1 MIAALLLLS
10 QNSKVTLEMPV
21 APLSVVLQKIGEKVG
36 EKLVCRGGTQDDF
49 VFVSV
54 KDMDKEVLL
63 SRIAEIC
70 EAKWVRTGDERA
82 LTAAPTSDDPYYDE
96 FATTLRLYMNRIG
109 QPVMPSDADLKA
121 LVADYQKKNP
131 NSLIW
136 KEQRA
141 LINRTPGSTAMRHLI
156 KMIGE
161 NELRKMKEGERIVWT
176 SNPTKMQR
184 AFPNGAREILAT
196 HLAQTKALNSA
207 LQETDLFKDQ
217 MARFHETIVP
227 LMDAEKVVD
236 FIFTAVRE
244 SQGITFQLS
253 GIDAEGRYVC
263 RQRESTANFY
273 YELEQKELMKSF
285 ETLLKFNQPLAMSAE
300 NRALSNQVHEA
311 KGQILTAR
319 PLVVSPELQQ
329 RLTDIDKFEP
339 LAGVMTDTMKQLAG
353 LKGNV
358 VALIPDSYQSPIPD
372 IEANKN
378 PPTVG
383 DFLMGYFISPQVP
396 TAEPKIVEK
405 DGIWSIS
412 PFSVS
417 GSRAK
422 RLPRKAGAIA
432 FRGLKD
438 PKLDPLD
445 VLAELSK
452 SIKSKGPIE
461 FMNALIDWTSTN
473 GFSTV
478 GQDWAVV
485 QFYSEMSPAA
495 RLAARNGGSN
505 LPRAALSQKQK
516 DIMSRALFSEMAL
529 AQPGAERAPNVFYV
543 GGGAKDDPSYVFPNG
558 LPLDIPVSFKVEKSS
573 VLYGV
578 STQAQTWGVRK
589 TDIDEIV
596 RTMVDKEKG
605 NFVHDEP
612 QDRFKHSSTLTALL
626 RIGSDKTPSQSL
638 FFTSESLNFASQWM
652 TMDTLPA
659 DVKNAFEKALAERR
673 EMMKN
678 VNGGGV
684 GGGRVIPPR

>member
-10 QNSKVTLEMPV
+10 QNSKVTLELPV

-54 KDMDKEVLL
+54 KDVDKEVLL
-63 SRIAEIC
+63 SRIASIC

-96 FATTLRLYMNRIG
+96 FATTLSLYMKRIG
-109 QPVMPSDADLKA
+109 NPAMPTDSELQA
-121 LVADYQKKNP
+121 LAADYQKRNP

-136 KEQRA
+136 KEQQA
-141 LINRTPGSTAMRHLI
+141 LIHRTPGSVAMRQLI
-156 KMIGE
+156 KLVGE

-176 SNPTKMQR
+176 SNPTRMQR
-184 AFPNGAREILAT
+184 PFPNGARDILAA
-196 HLAQTKALNSA
+196 HLAQTRALSRS
-207 LQETDLFKDQ
+207 LSDTDLFKDQ
-217 MARFHETIVP
+217 LSRYQETISP
-227 LMDAEKVVD
+227 LLDAEKVVD
-236 FIFTAVRE
+236 FVFTAVRE
-244 SQGITFQLS
+244 SQGITFQLN

-263 RQRESTANFY
+263 RQREYSGNFY
-273 YELEQKELMKSF
+273 YELDQKDLMKSI
-285 ETLLKFNQPLAMSAE
+285 ETLGKFNQPLVISKE
-300 NRALSNQVHEA
+300 ILALANQVHEA

-319 PLVVSPELQQ
+319 PLNVSPELTQ

-339 LAGVMTDTMKQLAG
+339 LAGAMTDAMKQLAG

-358 VALIPDSYQSPIPD
+358 VALIPDSYLSPIPD
-372 IEANKN
+372 IAANQN
-378 PPTVG
+378 PPSIG

-417 GSRAK
+417 GARAK

-432 FRGLKD
+432 LRGLKD
-438 PKLDPLD
+438 PNLDPMD

-452 SIKSKGPIE
+452 AIKSKGPLE
-461 FMNALIDWTSTN
+461 FMNSLIDWTSTN

-485 QFYSEMSPAA
+485 QFYADMSPAA
-495 RLAARNGGSN
+495 RQAARNGGSN

-516 DIMSRALFSEMAL
+516 DILSATLYSDMAI
-529 AQPGAERAPNVFYV
+529 AQPGSERGPNVFYV
-543 GGGAKDDPSYVFPNG
+543 GGGAKDDPSFVFPNG
-558 LPLDIPVSFKVEKSS
+558 LPLDMPVSFSVQKSS

-596 RTMVDKEKG
+596 RATVDKEKG
-605 NFVHDEP
+605 SFVSVEP
-612 QDRFKHSSTLTALL
+612 QDRFKNSSTLVAEL
-626 RIGSDKTPSQSL
+626 RVGSDKGQSKPL
-638 FFTSESLNFASQWM
+638 YFTSESLNFAAPWM
-652 TMDTLPA
+652 TMDTLPS
-659 DVKNAFEKALAERR
+659 DVKKRFDKALADRR

-678 VNGGGV
+678 VNGGG